1 MHWRNIRDN
10 MSDQAALLI
19 QRPSEQTRVVHCRQ
33 GWLTPAI
40 VLGALVVLTAAL
52 LVWRTADRLP
62 GDNSLEAGFARDM
75 MVHHDQAVTMSLL
88 IRDRT
93 TDPRIKTLATDIL
106 LTQENQIGQMLGWL
120 NVWGLSATSAEPPM
134 AWMGHPMTGRMPGMA
149 SPEELAHLE
158 QLSGTAA
165 DAEFLRLMIRHH
177 QGGIP
182 MAEEARERS
191 TNSQVRS
198 LATAIVASQGA
209 EITVMQDLLAQ
220 KDAAADGS

>member
-1 MHWRNIRDN
+1 
-10 MSDQAALLI
+10 
-19 QRPSEQTRVVHCRQ
+19 
-33 GWLTPAI
+33 
-40 VLGALVVLTAAL
+40 
-52 LVWRTADRLP
+52 
-62 GDNSLEAGFARDM
+62 
-75 MVHHDQAVTMSLL
+75 
-88 IRDRT
+88 
-93 TDPRIKTLATDIL
+93 
-106 LTQENQIGQMLGWL
+106 
-120 NVWGLSATSAEPPM
+120 
-134 AWMGHPMTGRMPGMA
+134 MGHPMTGRMPGMA

-191 TNSQVRS
+191 TNTQVRS

>member
-1 MHWRNIRDN
+1 
-10 MSDQAALLI
+10 
-19 QRPSEQTRVVHCRQ
+19 
-33 GWLTPAI
+33 
-40 VLGALVVLTAAL
+40 LVVLTAAL

-182 MAEEARERS
+182 MAEEAQERS

-198 LATAIVASQGA
+198 LTTAIVASQGA